1 MKITHIATG
10 GILLLLV
17 AAGFLML
24 DSANDKKFAQL
35 QDKQNQLLEQIAK
48 MKQPAPAPAPAP
60 AMEEVAPAP
69 TTVAAVSKDVPA
81 APKGVDATKQP
92 AADPTLDLP
101 NPTNDLKLAAAEQ
114 EILDAQMKQV
124 DANLGVA
131 NNYNA
136 LQVKIKNL
144 AVVARIKNYDEK
156 HGFVELD
163 AGKNRQLETGM
174 VFDIRRDAVLVGKVT
189 IGETVEEAVSIADV
203 DLKSVPL
210 GVVLKKGDEIVLLN

>member
-24 DSANDKKFAQL
+24 DSANDKKFTQL
-35 QDKQNQLLEQIAK
+35 QDKQNQLLEQISK
-48 MKQPAPAPAPAP
+48 MKQTAPAPAPAP
-60 AMEEVAPAP
+60 AVEEVPPASTNVAVAP
-69 TTVAAVSKDVPA
+69 KDVPA

-92 AADPTLDLP
+92 TADPTLDLP
-101 NPTNDLKLAAAEQ
+101 NPANDLKLAAAEQ

-144 AVVARIKNYDEK
+144 PVVARIKNYDEK
-156 HGFVELD
+156 LGFVELD

-174 VFDIRRDAVLVGKVT
+174 VFDIRRDAVIVGKVK
-189 IGETVEEAVSIADV
+189 IGETVEEAASIADV
-203 DLKSVPL
+203 DPKSVPL

>member
-1 MKITHIATG
+1 MKITQIATG

-35 QDKQNQLLEQIAK
+35 QDKQNELLEQIAK
-48 MKQPAPAPAPAP
+48 MKQPAPAPAPTP
-60 AMEEVAPAP
+60 AVVEVAPAS
-69 TTVAAVSKDVPA
+69 TAVAAAPKDLPA
-81 APKGVDATKQP
+81 APKGIDPTKP

-101 NPTNDLKLAAAEQ
+101 NPTADLKLAAAEQ

-144 AVVARIKNYDEK
+144 PVVARIKNYDEK

-174 VFDIRRDAVLVGKVT
+174 VFDVRRDAVLVGKVK

-203 DLKSVPL
+203 DPKSVPL